1 MKKTICLLGLV
12 FLTFAVSCT
21 KLLPTV
27 NESKAV
33 SEGENTGESSLIT
46 ESSGESSEESFE
58 SSEES
63 LENSEETSESSL
75 DETSEE
81 SEEESSVESS
91 EVSEDQ
97 SVTGNLFDPY
107 YQTIK
112 SGKYMLST
120 TETKIIGGES
130 VPYTVTAYH
139 NNGVIYALIE
149 ESYGSVSEYIIKDGN
164 LIILDEYNKTALIFD
179 YDKSLFSEKTLWTG
193 SITLTDSGTQKLF
206 NTMYNYESY
215 VDSAG
220 FEFTLFFEDEDLR
233 RYRSYNEK
241 QKDTIVISL
250 SVSDDIS
257 EGVFDIPD
265 NFSITDARD

>member
-63 LENSEETSESSL
+63 LESSEETSESSL

-120 TETKIIGGES
+120 TETKIIGGIGA
-130 VPYTVTAYH
+130 YTVTATTITGLYTPST
-139 NNGVIYALIE
+139 E